1 MNSGSLQRIGAYL
14 LDLIIIGLIASLLT
28 FWIPESDKYKE
39 AYETQKEQSDL
50 LMNNEI
56 GTQEYFD
63 TTMRSRYVMEKE
75 TVIQTVVGIVIAI
88 GYFGTFAYYKN
99 GQTIGKK
106 LMKIKVVNNEGKE
119 PGHLQLIFRICLLR
133 GIFTTI
139 LSTILLFVL
148 SENEYMVIYGISI
161 AQSIFLM
168 VCALM
173 MVIREDKRGLHDMIA
188 KTKVITE

>member
-14 LDLIIIGLIASLLT
+14 LDLIIIGLVASLLT
-28 FWIPESDKYKE
+28 FWIPESDNYKE

-75 TVIQTVVGIVIAI
+75 TVIQTVIGIVIAI

-106 LMKIKVVNNEGKE
+106 LLKIKVVNNEGKE

-139 LSTILLFVL
+139 LSIILLFVL